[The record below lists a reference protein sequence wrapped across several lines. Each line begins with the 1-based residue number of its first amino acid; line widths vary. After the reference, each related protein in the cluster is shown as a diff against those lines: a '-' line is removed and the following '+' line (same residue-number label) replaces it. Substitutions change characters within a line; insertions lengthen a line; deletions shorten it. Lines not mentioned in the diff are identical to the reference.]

1 MTSPESTPAPCASEN
16 RVRTVTATFS
26 PAELQATGMAH
37 EEAARSVMHP
47 DYHDPDWRYYHGA
60 MARAG

>member
-1 MTSPESTPAPCASEN
+1 MTAHESSKTTHAAEQ
-16 RVRTVTATFS
+16 RARTVKAKFS
-26 PAELQATGMAH
+26 PPEAQPKSMPH

-60 MARAG
+60 MAG

>member
-1 MTSPESTPAPCASEN
+1 MTSHEATPTTCAAEQ
-16 RVRTVTATFS
+16 RGRTVKTNFN
-26 PAELQATGMAH
+26 PAEPQPDSTAH

-60 MARAG
+60 MAG